1 MLPDVGAT
9 EYLVIAI
16 VALIVV
22 GPKDLPVL
30 LKKLGQFLAKLRG
43 MASEFRASF
52 DEMARQSELDELRK
66 EVEAMRSGQ
75 LTDIAARASGL
86 ESEAAIEEINQGLAD
101 VGVQL
106 HPPMSYQYEAAAV
119 AEEMQPVATAARRPR
134 AKSGAKPLA
143 NSASAPAAEP
153 KVAKVKVAKAAAS
166 QATASKPA
174 PSKAAASRVATSK
187 APVSKISASKAPA
200 PKAAPAKVAAAKAG
214 APKTTASK
222 AAAPKPAG
230 KAATRKPPA
239 NPRRPTVERG

>member
-86 ESEAAIEEINQGLAD
+86 EDDSTFSEISQGLTD

-106 HPPMSYQYEAAAV
+106 HPPMSYQYDAAAAA
-119 AEEMQPVATAARRPR
+119 AEAQPVDKPRKPR
-134 AKSGAKPLA
+134 AKAGGAK
-143 NSASAPAAEP
+143 AP
-153 KVAKVKVAKAAAS
+153 AKAAA
-166 QATASKPA
+166 A
-174 PSKAAASRVATSK
+174 KAAAPRKTS
-187 APVSKISASKAPA
+187 ARREA
-200 PKAAPAKVAAAKAG
+200 AAPAKDA
-214 APKTTASK
+214 APKTAAKLKTKTATK
-222 AAAPKPAG
+222 
-230 KAATRKPPA
+230 R
-239 NPRRPTVERG
+239 RRPTAERG